1 MFTPGEDSHFDSY
14 FSTGWFNHQLDHRR
28 CWPPARQKACLVPT
42 AATAESLGLPGVVL
56 TDKNHGMTV
65 VISNILYF
73 HPYLG
78 KWSDLTDIFQMGWNH
93 QLENYHQK
101 TAGWNSEKMLRCI
114 LRKAAIL
121 MCACMWGMKHLW
133 RRRGLKID
141 PLCHVVF
148 FFTPI
153 GRFSCSCQLFC
164 FFFQAAGRSLC
175 QPQWMKWEVLDV
187 QSLFTCPSKPWLWK
201 NGDPYT
207 FTQSGVRSHKKLS
220 NTPHPSQQKK
230 NGCSRGMTRDIHPG
244 ILLTKKNKNPMLFMI
259 GCWTGEGSRLW
270 WIWLAPNS
278 LGTSRVLL
286 GHNQESGNKVCW
298 LDTGGFFI

>member
-148 FFTPI
+148 FFHPYRPI
-153 GRFSCSCQLFC
+153 FVFLSA
-164 FFFQAAGRSLC
+164 FFFFCSSGREKLMSTTMDEMRSLGC
-175 QPQWMKWEVLDV
+175 TVTFYVSFKTLTLKKWGSVYFYPERCKKPQE
-187 QSLFTCPSKPWLWK
+187 T
-201 NGDPYT
+201 
-207 FTQSGVRSHKKLS
+207 
-220 NTPHPSQQKK
+220 
-230 NGCSRGMTRDIHPG
+230 
-244 ILLTKKNKNPMLFMI
+244 
-259 GCWTGEGSRLW
+259 
-270 WIWLAPNS
+270 
-278 LGTSRVLL
+278 
-286 GHNQESGNKVCW
+286 
-298 LDTGGFFI
+298 